1 MSNLIQ
7 QLNDEMSS
15 AIDGA
20 HRGLVEIRNGHGAG
34 AGIIWRADGLIVT
47 NAHVVAGKHSLKVIL
62 PDKRELPARV
72 LAIDSKRDL
81 AALAVEVEDPAH
93 SAWAHDL
100 PTIELGDSRSL
111 KPGQWVMAIGHPWG
125 VAGAVT
131 AGIVIGSG
139 AELPEM
145 RTDGRE
151 LVVVSLHM
159 RPGHSGGPLV
169 DIDGRVIG
177 INTMITGPD
186 VGVAVPVHVARDFL
200 RRAGVAETIKQ
211 REKHENYV

>member
-7 QLNDEMSS
+7 QLNDEISG
-15 AIDGA
+15 AVDGA
-20 HRGLVEIRNGHGAG
+20 HRSLVEIRNGHGAG

-47 NAHVVAGKHSLKVIL
+47 NAHVVAGRHSLKVIL

-72 LAIDSKRDL
+72 LAMDTKRDL
-81 AALAVEVEDPAH
+81 AALAIEAR
-93 SAWAHDL
+93 DL

-111 KPGQWVMAIGHPWG
+111 KPGQWVMAVGHPWG
-125 VAGAVT
+125 IAGAVT

-151 LVVVSLHM
+151 LIVVSLHM

-186 VGVAVPVHVARDFL
+186 VGVAVPVHIARDFL

-211 REKHENYV
+211 HKRQENYV